1 MDIERILQ
9 KTLKPALGCTEPVAI
24 SLAVAAAVM
33 ATEGW
38 SPDHPHMLAKD
49 LSAEDVASV
58 RVAVNKGV
66 FKNAFSVYIP
76 NAQGDKGILMA
87 SALGCWCDPGLGL
100 ELFRNLTAEDVAR
113 ARRLIE
119 ENKVAIEIVPAE
131 HTDLYIAANVRIR
144 NGAEIREGASVIM
157 DEHTNLVRLTCNGKE
172 IFRRDSSPRDASDPV
187 EDLQEFACLRFE
199 DLVRLMQDIPESS
212 YPLLR
217 KTIDMNRKAAETGLE
232 RPLGLGVGFLAAQFP
247 GGLDKEA
254 NLAHGAAAG
263 SDARMSGH
271 PIEVMS
277 SAGSGNQGMIA
288 TIPVYAYC
296 RANGVDELPM
306 LRATALSHLVT
317 LYVTVH
323 VGYLSSLCGVAIK
336 AGIGA
341 ACGLTYAMGGGATEV
356 QRAVKIMAAA
366 LSGVICDGAKPG
378 CALKVSSAADMA
390 ARAASLAM
398 QNVEVSDENGIVA
411 DTAENTIRNLKQLN
425 QSMQAAEE
433 KIIQIMQEKI
443 MPRPSSETGLTL
455 KSESSQEH

>member
-1 MDIERILQ
+1 MDIESILH

-24 SLAVAAAVM
+24 SLGVAAAVM

-38 SPDHPHMLAKD
+38 SPQNPRIPMKALAV
-49 LSAEDVASV
+49 EDVESV
-58 RVAVNKGV
+58 RVAMSKGV
-66 FKNAFSVYIP
+66 FKNAFSIYIP
-76 NAQGDKGILMA
+76 NAGGDKGILIA
-87 SALGCWCDPGLGL
+87 AALGAWCDPSLGL
-100 ELFRNLTAEDVAR
+100 ELFRDLAQEDVAR

-119 ENKVAIEIVPAE
+119 ENKVSIEIVPAE
-131 HTDLYIAANVRIR
+131 DTDLFIAATVRIR
-144 NGAEIREGASVIM
+144 KSNETLEGSSIIK
-157 DEHTNLVRLTCNGKE
+157 DEHTNFVHLACDGVE
-172 IFRRDSSPRDASDPV
+172 IFCRDSPRQDAPDPS
-187 EDLQEFACLRFE
+187 EDLREFARLDFE
-199 DLVRLMQDIPESS
+199 NLVQLADGIPESL

-232 RPLGLGVGFLAAQFP
+232 QPLGLGVGYFGAQILEGMQKEGYLA
-247 GGLDKEA
+247 G
-254 NLAHGAAAG
+254 GAAAG

-296 RANGVDELPM
+296 RANGVDEVRQ
-306 LRATALSHLVT
+306 LRAIALSHLVT

-341 ACGLTYAMGGGATEV
+341 ACGLTYAMGGGAKEI
-356 QRAVKIMAAA
+356 QQAVKIMAAA

-378 CALKVSSAADMA
+378 CALKVGSSADMA
-390 ARAASLAM
+390 SRAASLAM
-398 QNVEVSDENGIVA
+398 RSMEVSDENGIVA
-411 DTAENTIRNLKQLN
+411 DTAENTIRNLKRLN
-425 QSMQAAEE
+425 QSMQAAED

-443 MPRPSSETGLTL
+443 ALSPDPLFPRR
-455 KSESSQEH
+455 Q

>member
-1 MDIERILQ
+1 MDIESILH

-24 SLAVAAAVM
+24 SLGVAAAVM

-38 SPDHPHMLAKD
+38 SPENPRIPMKALAV
-49 LSAEDVASV
+49 EDVESV
-58 RVAVNKGV
+58 RVAMNKGV
-66 FKNAFSVYIP
+66 FKNAFSIYIP
-76 NAQGDKGILMA
+76 NAGGDKGILIA
-87 SALGCWCDPGLGL
+87 AALGAWCDPSLGL
-100 ELFRNLTAEDVAR
+100 ELFRNLADEDVAR

-119 ENKVAIEIVPAE
+119 ENKVSMEIVPAE
-131 HTDLYIAANVRIR
+131 HTDLFIAANVRIR
-144 NGAEIREGASVIM
+144 RGVEIREGSSIIE
-157 DEHTNLVRLTCNGKE
+157 DEHTKLVHLACNGRE
-172 IFRRDSSPRDASDPV
+172 IFRRNSLLQDEPDPS
-187 EDLQEFACLRFE
+187 ENLREFALLNFE
-199 DLVRLMQDIPESS
+199 DLVLLADGIPESL

-232 RPLGLGVGFLAAQFP
+232 RPFGLGVGYFGAQILEGMEKEGYLA
-247 GGLDKEA
+247 G
-254 NLAHGAAAG
+254 GAAAG

-296 RANGVDELPM
+296 QANGIDEIRQ
-306 LRATALSHLVT
+306 LRAVALSHLVT

-341 ACGLTYAMGGGATEV
+341 ACGLTYAMGGGAREI

-378 CALKVSSAADMA
+378 CALKVGSSADMA
-390 ARAASLAM
+390 SRAASLAM
-398 QNVEVSDENGIVA
+398 RNMEVSDENGIVA
-411 DTAENTIRNLKQLN
+411 DTAENTIWNLKRLN
-425 QSMQAAEE
+425 QSMQAAED

-443 MPRPSSETGLTL
+443 APAASPGMRPAARLG
-455 KSESSQEH
+455 QNR